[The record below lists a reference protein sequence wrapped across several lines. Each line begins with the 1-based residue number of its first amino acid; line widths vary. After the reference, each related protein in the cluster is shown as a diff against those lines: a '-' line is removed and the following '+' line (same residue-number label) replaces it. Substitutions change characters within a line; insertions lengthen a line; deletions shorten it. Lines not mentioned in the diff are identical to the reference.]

1 MIDIK
6 NDDKSESDLPADILE
21 KGDEL
26 LPTDWQSKMHPLF
39 ERYDVDACGTI
50 ESKEDLTQLT
60 MNALVKFNIRMDM
73 EALDEQMDS
82 TEIDASNRWDEVKFI
97 CWFVDY
103 IDAGKKAGTKAGK
116 KKRTLKKATSGM
128 PKKATSGMPKKAAPS
143 GPSGQYQVGSG
154 VVLRMR
160 GAYIQLW
167 IDAYVESGD
176 ERVAGQVQSHPRTMP
191 SERDLDSSHPDGT
204 VLDHLLGAV
213 EFSTRSSSLLAN
225 SDEHSAF
232 LFEAVLPAIKNFF
245 QVLGA
250 RMGEH
255 DFTRIEAVFR
265 RALKS
270 SRRLPSNGAPKN
282 RWRSWH

>member
-1 MIDIK
+1 MFITTV
-6 NDDKSESDLPADILE
+6 
-21 KGDEL
+21 L
-26 LPTDWQSKMHPLF
+26 LQ
-39 ERYDVDACGTI
+39 
-50 ESKEDLTQLT
+50 
-60 MNALVKFNIRMDM
+60 
-73 EALDEQMDS
+73 ALDETMGS

-116 KKRTLKKATSGM
+116 KKRTLKK
-128 PKKATSGMPKKAAPS
+128 KATSGMPKKAAPS
-143 GPSGQYQVGSG
+143 GPSSQYKVGSG

-160 GAYIQLW
+160 SAYIQLW

-191 SERDLDSSHPDGT
+191 SERDVDSSHPDGT

-232 LFEAVLPAIKNFF
+232 LFEAVLPAIKTFF

-265 RALKS
+265 RALRKLNETALKWCTEEQATLL
-270 SRRLPSNGAPKN
+270 LPCTLHTHFECLTLLLC